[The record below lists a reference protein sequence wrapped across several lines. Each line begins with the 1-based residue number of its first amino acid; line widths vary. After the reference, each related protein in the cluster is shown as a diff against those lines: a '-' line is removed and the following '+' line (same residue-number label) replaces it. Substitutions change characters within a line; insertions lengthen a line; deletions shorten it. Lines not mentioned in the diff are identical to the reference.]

1 MFESS
6 VDLGTPLFW
15 AFLVVALVL
24 IMPLRH
30 AGLRW
35 WTIAAVN
42 VGFVAALV
50 GARGAAL
57 ALVLCGVI
65 YLGCRALGRGALR
78 VPAIWGVGLA
88 SAALFLCHKTSFGPA
103 PLKQV
108 LGAIGFSYVALRT
121 VELTRAVYEGAQP
134 APNLPKTIA
143 YLLPFHM
150 LAAGPIQSY
159 ADFAAQPDVSEK
171 LGLRATLDGVELVV
185 HGLFKKFVL
194 AHAIDAVLLTHF
206 HQGGAYFLL
215 ELQAFYL
222 WVYLDFSAYSDI
234 ALGIGRLLGIAT
246 PRNFDRPLSSRNLI
260 EFWERWH
267 ISLSQFIRNNVFI
280 PLQLLGMRATDGARP
295 LLIASLAF
303 SASFL
308 LCGLW
313 HALSLKFLSWG
324 AMHAF
329 GLVVCNAYKHTL
341 RKRLG
346 RAGVAA
352 YMQRPVVR
360 WLATA
365 LTFEYVALSLAFVAY
380 PFQGYFR

>member
-6 VDLGTPLFW
+6 VDLGTPLFC
-15 AFLVVALVL
+15 AFLVLALALV
-24 IMPLRH
+24 MPLRD
-30 AGLRW
+30 ARLRW
-35 WTIAAVN
+35 WTIAAVD

-57 ALVLCGVI
+57 AVALCGVV
-65 YLGCRALGRGALR
+65 YLACRAMQRPALR
-78 VPAIWGVGLA
+78 RPAVWIVGLA
-88 SAALFLCHKTSFGPA
+88 SALLFLLHKTLLGPA
-103 PLKQV
+103 SLKQV
-108 LGAIGFSYVALRT
+108 LAAIGFSYVALRT
-121 VELTRAVYEGAQP
+121 IELTRAVYEGAHP
-134 APNLPKTIA
+134 APKLAKVIA
-143 YLLPFHM
+143 YLIPFHM
-150 LAAGPIQSY
+150 LAAGPIQAY
-159 ADFAAQPDVSEK
+159 ADFAVQPEVCEK
-171 LGLRATLDGVELVV
+171 LGLRATLDGVDLIV

-194 AHAIDAVLLTHF
+194 AHAVDAVLLTHF
-206 HQGGAYFLL
+206 RQNGAYFLL
-215 ELQAFYL
+215 ELQAFYV

-280 PLQLLGMRATDGARP
+280 PLQLFGMRKTDGARP
-295 LLIASLAF
+295 LLVASLAF
-303 SASFL
+303 SVSFL

-313 HALSLKFLSWG
+313 HALSLRFLTWG

-341 RKRLG
+341 RRRLG
-346 RAGVAA
+346 RAGVASYLGKPA
-352 YMQRPVVR
+352 IR

-380 PFQGYFR
+380 PFQGYLR